1 MPRVKRLG
9 ARGYRQFASC
19 LFRRTGHSSPLLRR
33 LQDAG
38 PDPPCFSHARPVCG
52 RDPCGERA
60 LAAPCARADVTKRA
74 GLARGSMCSRPSGHA
89 GRCPPARLTGQFPES
104 SLLRPLRLA
113 VPPKAEYLLLWV
125 APDLLKLGQISTNLH
140 SHLSSICKLRTG
152 SGRGTSRTWSQGAK
166 LRLLSPLRGH
176 RA

>member
-1 MPRVKRLG
+1 MSVPQNRAQLP
-9 ARGYRQFASC
+9 ASAPSAGC
-19 LFRRTGHSSPLLRR
+19 GSRPPLLLPRATRVRPGSLRR
-33 LQDAG
+33 
-38 PDPPCFSHARPVCG
+38 ARA
-52 RDPCGERA
+52 RRA
-60 LAAPCARADVTKRA
+60 LRAGGCHQARWARARLRVLTSVWPRGPVPASPAHRA
-74 GLARGSMCSRPSGHA
+74 VSE
-89 GRCPPARLTGQFPES
+89 F